1 MPYGDW
7 MNGLQGMTTAL
18 GAASPYAQQLA
29 ENNARQAQL
38 AQMIRSGLFAPA
50 GGYGVSV
57 GGYAPPAANLTQ
69 QPYPTPAP
77 TPFTGFADIL
87 KPKLPTT
94 PTPTTGNYNLATQP
108 YVSPKTGF
116 ETGEGSYGMEP
127 GTPGSYEG
135 GYATFKEWLDNMK
148 GLPAFIQQFT
158 LSGIANQIYQKE
170 FATQPTTVSDAT
182 TGGSYWWEAPE
193 LRAPVNGTPQ
203 DIRNWSDLLA
213 ATAEAEQWGQNPWDV
228 APPSATEPTAP
239 NAPIPPVET
248 MPTSDQMAEALSR
261 IAELSNPQPRP
272 ETYSPQTWV
281 DNIKGLPEFVQQFTP
296 PGIANQIYQK
306 EFATQPT
313 TVWDAISTGGPI
325 SGMASPGSMV
335 EILSRSPYALP
346 PGETYPIPQVEQ
358 GILAEPSPIPIDE
371 VYQQWLADQVN
382 AGQEQE
388 VSGPNWWDNPQP
400 EEDY

>member
-1 MPYGDW
+1 

-38 AQMIRSGLFAPA
+38 DQMIRSGLFAPA
-50 GGYGVSV
+50 GGYGASV
-57 GGYAPPAANLTQ
+57 GGYAPPAANLTP
-69 QPYPTPAP
+69 QPYPTSAP

-87 KPKLPTT
+87 NPKRPTT
-94 PTPTTGNYNLATQP
+94 PDPRAPTTGNYNLAPQP
-108 YVSPKTGF
+108 HVSPKTGP

-148 GLPAFIQQFT
+148 GLPAFVEQFT
-158 LSGIANQIYQKE
+158 I
-170 FATQPTTVSDAT
+170 
-182 TGGSYWWEAPE
+182 
-193 LRAPVNGTPQ
+193 
-203 DIRNWSDLLA
+203 
-213 ATAEAEQWGQNPWDV
+213 
-228 APPSATEPTAP
+228 
-239 NAPIPPVET
+239 
-248 MPTSDQMAEALSR
+248 
-261 IAELSNPQPRP
+261 
-272 ETYSPQTWV
+272 
-281 DNIKGLPEFVQQFTP
+281 

-306 EFATQPT
+306 EFTTQPT

-325 SGMASPGSMV
+325 SGMSPPGSMV
-335 EILSRSPYALP
+335 EILSRSPYAL
-346 PGETYPIPQVEQ
+346 GETYPIPEVEQ

-382 AGQEQE
+382 AGQEQK
-388 VSGPNWWDNPQP
+388 VSGPNWWDDPQP

>member
-94 PTPTTGNYNLATQP
+94 PAPTTGNYNLATQP

-170 FATQPTTVSDAT
+170 FATQPTTV
-182 TGGSYWWEAPE
+182 
-193 LRAPVNGTPQ
+193 
-203 DIRNWSDLLA
+203 
-213 ATAEAEQWGQNPWDV
+213 
-228 APPSATEPTAP
+228 
-239 NAPIPPVET
+239 
-248 MPTSDQMAEALSR
+248 
-261 IAELSNPQPRP
+261 
-272 ETYSPQTWV
+272 
-281 DNIKGLPEFVQQFTP
+281 
-296 PGIANQIYQK
+296 
-306 EFATQPT
+306 
-313 TVWDAISTGGPI
+313 WDAISTGGPI

-346 PGETYPIPQVEQ
+346 PGETSPIPQVEQ

>member
-1 MPYGDW
+1 MAYGDW

-50 GGYGVSV
+50 GGYGASV
-57 GGYAPPAANLTQ
+57 GGYASPAANLTP
-69 QPYPTPAP
+69 QPYPYPTSAP

-94 PTPTTGNYNLATQP
+94 PAPTAGNYNLAPQP
-108 YVSPKTGF
+108 YVSP

-148 GLPAFIQQFT
+148 GLPAFVQQFT
-158 LSGIANQIYQKE
+158 LPGIANQIYQKE
-170 FATQPTTVSDAT
+170 FTTQPTTVSDAT

-203 DIRNWSDLLA
+203 DVRKWADLLA

-228 APPSATEPTAP
+228 APPSVTEPTAP
-239 NAPIPPVET
+239 NAPIQPVYSE
-248 MPTSDQMAEALSR
+248 PALSPEDY
-261 IAELSNPQPRP
+261 IA
-272 ETYSPQTWV
+272 
-281 DNIKGLPEFVQQFTP
+281 GLLASQ
-296 PGIANQIYQK
+296 
-306 EFATQPT
+306 
-313 TVWDAISTGGPI
+313 DAAP
-325 SGMASPGSMV
+325 
-335 EILSRSPYALP
+335 
-346 PGETYPIPQVEQ
+346 
-358 GILAEPSPIPIDE
+358 
-371 VYQQWLADQVN
+371 
-382 AGQEQE
+382 
-388 VSGPNWWDNPQP
+388 P
-400 EEDY
+400 EEPQWNYNFDTGEWDKL